1 MNSVGN
7 INEDLISCQ
16 IWSMLKQSIL
26 ILILLFYHFNN
37 NRNKY
42 RWNNVI
48 ISQIGQGHRLIHY
61 KGSIWAG
68 KGRHMLPY
76 AKFA

>member
-7 INEDLISCQ
+7 INEDLIKTLFISCQ

-48 ISQIGQGHRLIHY
+48 ISQIGQGHLFIIRAALGR
-61 KGSIWAG
+61 KGKA
-68 KGRHMLPY
+68 HAALC
-76 AKFA
+76 